1 MAKDSNSIE
10 KFDVL
15 KNLKDLEEFPKGLSL
30 INKSHGRHNSKV
42 VSVVSSSFEEVEEI
56 ERKRGREKI
65 CLL

>member
-30 INKSHGRHNSKV
+30 INKSHGKHNSKV
-42 VSVVSSSFEEVEEI
+42 VFVVSSSFEEIKEI
-56 ERKRGREKI
+56 ERKRGRETI

>member
-30 INKSHGRHNSKV
+30 INKSHGR
-42 VSVVSSSFEEVEEI
+42 
-56 ERKRGREKI
+56 
-65 CLL
+65 

>member
-15 KNLKDLEEFPKGLSL
+15 KNLKDLEELPKGLSL
-30 INKSHGRHNSKV
+30 INESHGRQNSKV

>member
-15 KNLKDLEEFPKGLSL
+15 KNLEEFPKGLSL
-30 INKSHGRHNSKV
+30 INKSHGRQNSKV

-65 CLL
+65 CML